1 MSNLQAAAVLSHI
14 YYWPRG
20 EWNWNYI
27 VILNVQLACISLMKK
42 LRCCKAAESSKM
54 WSRHAELPPILE
66 ETLFPVEAR
75 EKKGRLYFAL
85 LMLHSAGGRGHK
97 PPWRGVITKKL
108 WEMETKLASS
118 VNKRYN

>member
-1 MSNLQAAAVLSHI
+1 
-14 YYWPRG
+14 
-20 EWNWNYI
+20 
-27 VILNVQLACISLMKK
+27 
-42 LRCCKAAESSKM
+42 M
-54 WSRHAELPPILE
+54 WSRHAELPPIYVE
-66 ETLFPVEAR
+66 ETLFPVVAR

-97 PPWRGVITKKL
+97 PGGGGVITKKL